1 MADETLSLFGFGLD
15 SFVEI
20 LSGIGIWHLVR
31 QMKHNPDMNPGPFEK
46 KALRIT
52 GTSFF
57 MLTEGL
63 VIAAVIN
70 LFQGYRLETIFWGIV
85 IAVLP
90 RVIEQML
97 VSCLL

>member
-1 MADETLSLFGFGLD
+1 MQTLL
-15 SFVEI
+15 I
-20 LSGIGIWHLVR
+20 PPH
-31 QMKHNPDMNPGPFEK
+31 PDINPGPFEK

-70 LFQGYRLETIFWGIV
+70 LFQGYRLEETIFWGII